1 MRCIMKNK
9 LIRTPYAITSN
20 EDLEILFKILDDDV
34 NKELTT
40 KKLKKEYIKRKREV
54 KREK

>member
-1 MRCIMKNK
+1 MKNK